1 MLDYSEI
8 LTDHFLNPRNRGTLD
23 SANALG
29 EAGSV
34 RSGNA
39 FRLTLKIEAGQI
51 AAAMFQSTG
60 GGPEIAAGSALTE
73 LVIGRSLAEAR
84 KFDAKA
90 IEAALG
96 GLPAEDRSAAEV
108 AAEGLAAA
116 LKDYAQPPAFRAAQ
130 GLRVAQPLG
139 VAPIRPALP
148 SKTVAPRLSAE
159 EERARVEAVL
169 EEMRPRFRA
178 DGGDVAFHDIL
189 GPRVRVH
196 LKGSCSGCQLAGLT
210 LGGLQKRLAEELGRP
225 VFVVPA
231 PSR

>member
-8 LTDHFLNPRNRGTLD
+8 LTDHFLNPRNRGTLG

-84 KFDAKA
+84 RLDANA

-96 GLPAEDRSAAEV
+96 GLPAEDR
-108 AAEGLAAA
+108 
-116 LKDYAQPPAFRAAQ
+116 
-130 GLRVAQPLG
+130 
-139 VAPIRPALP
+139 
-148 SKTVAPRLSAE
+148 
-159 EERARVEAVL
+159 
-169 EEMRPRFRA
+169 
-178 DGGDVAFHDIL
+178 
-189 GPRVRVH
+189 
-196 LKGSCSGCQLAGLT
+196 
-210 LGGLQKRLAEELGRP
+210 
-225 VFVVPA
+225 
-231 PSR
+231 